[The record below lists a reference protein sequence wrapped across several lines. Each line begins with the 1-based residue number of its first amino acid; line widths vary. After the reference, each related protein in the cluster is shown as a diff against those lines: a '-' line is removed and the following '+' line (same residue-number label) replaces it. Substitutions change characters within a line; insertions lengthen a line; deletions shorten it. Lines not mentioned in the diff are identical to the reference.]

1 MIMILTGK
9 SAVVTGGGR
18 GLGKAICLALAGEGV
33 DIVVASDV
41 ASENQAVAA
50 EIESL
55 GAAALPSTVDVCSET
70 QVKAMAEAAL
80 ARFGKI
86 DILVSNAGLIRRGFL
101 IYSNSDNWKKT
112 IEVMVYGTYHCCKA
126 FVPGMVE
133 RNEGRVIIMSSIMG
147 KQANPANSSYAAA
160 KHALIGITRTLA
172 AEVAMMGAKG
182 VTVNAICPGVANT
195 DMVTGPEGTLAKLS
209 EMLGMSP
216 EDVWEQILK
225 KMSVQERL
233 IEPEEIAALALYLA
247 SDDARGIT
255 GQSINVCGGSNMT

>member
-1 MIMILTGK
+1 MILKGK

-18 GLGKAICLALAGEGV
+18 GLGKAICLALAEEGA

-50 EIESL
+50 GIESL
-55 GAAALPSTVDVCSET
+55 GVAALPSTVDVCSET
-70 QVKAMAEAAL
+70 QVRAMAEAAL

-86 DILVSNAGLIRRGFL
+86 DILVSNAGIIRRGLL
-101 IYSNSDNWKKT
+101 IHSDSDDWKKT

-172 AEVAMMGAKG
+172 TEVAMMGAKG
-182 VTVNAICPGVANT
+182 VTVNAICPGIANT
-195 DMVTGPEGTLAKLS
+195 EMVTGPEGTLTKLS
-209 EMLGMSP
+209 EMLGMSA
-216 EDVWEQILK
+216 EDIWEQLLK
-225 KMSVQERL
+225 KMSLQERL
-233 IEPEEIAALALYLA
+233 IEPEEVAALAVYLA
-247 SDDARGIT
+247 SDEARGIT
-255 GQSINVCGGSNMT
+255 GQSLNICGGSNMT

>member
-1 MIMILTGK
+1 MILEGK

-18 GLGKAICLALAGEGV
+18 GLGRAISLAFAREGA

-41 ASENQAVAA
+41 ASENEAVAV

-55 GAAALPSTVDVCSET
+55 GAAAFPYKFDVCDEE
-70 QVKAMAEAAL
+70 QVKAMAEAAV
-80 ARFGKI
+80 AEFGKV
-86 DILVSNAGLIRRGFL
+86 DILVSNAGLIRRGLL
-101 IYSNSDNWKKT
+101 IHSESDEWKKT

-133 RNEGRVIIMSSIMG
+133 RNDGRVIIMSSIMG

-172 AEVAMMGAKG
+172 AEVAIMGAKG
-182 VTVNAICPGVANT
+182 VTVNAICPGIANT
-195 DMVTGPEGTLAKLS
+195 EMITGPEGTLTRLS
-209 EMLGMSP
+209 EMLGMSR
-216 EDVWEQILK
+216 EDIWEQILK
-225 KMSVQERL
+225 KMSLQERL
-233 IEPEEIAALALYLA
+233 IEPEEISALALYLA

-255 GQSINVCGGSNMT
+255 GQSINVCGGANMS